1 MSPVPRPSRRLRR
14 APQAATAQP
23 LRRSRPETVP
33 VSGTVSSGP
42 PLARIGAWAALA
54 AGPLALAVALGMPR
68 GPVAQAAPVP
78 HADRASRL
86 PADPAGTAAL
96 FVELWLRSDSAEPDS
111 PVAAALRSMAPSVQ
125 LPRRGRGEAT
135 PGALR
140 VVPVRTASSPAG
152 WTVVVAALTNAVPLA
167 PAASSP
173 APEPAASTGVV
184 VRYFAVSG
192 TGGRNGGALGVSASP
207 AEVSAPETAPET
219 AAGPISHSVP
229 SGTAL
234 SASLGEF
241 LRTYLAG
248 GQGAGLERY
257 LAPGVRLSAPAA
269 AGYVRVDVEDVVA
282 DTERAGGKEVPADG
296 TRARVRVRVAGEDRG
311 GTRWPLVY
319 QLEVTTRAGR
329 WEVSA
334 LEGGTAGAAAP
345 AVAPSGSVA
354 APVAGG
360 AR

>member
-1 MSPVPRPSRRLRR
+1 M
-14 APQAATAQP
+14 
-23 LRRSRPETVP
+23 
-33 VSGTVSSGP
+33 
-42 PLARIGAWAALA
+42 
-54 AGPLALAVALGMPR
+54 ALAVALVMPR
-68 GPVAQAAPVP
+68 GSVAQAAPVP
-78 HADRASRL
+78 HADSTSR
-86 PADPAGTAAL
+86 PSVDPAGTAAL
-96 FVELWLRSDSAEPDS
+96 FVELWLRSDAAEPDS
-111 PVAAALRSMAPSVQ
+111 PMAAALRSMAPSVQ
-125 LPRRGRGEAT
+125 LPKRVRGEAL

-140 VVPVRTASSPAG
+140 VVPVRTASSPGG
-152 WTVVVAALTNAVPLA
+152 WTVVVAAFTDAVPLA
-167 PAASSP
+167 PASSSP
-173 APEPAASTGVV
+173 APEPAAGTGPA

-192 TGGRNGGALGVSASP
+192 TGGRDGGALSVSASP

-219 AAGPISHSVP
+219 AAGPFSHSVP
-229 SGTAL
+229 SGAAL
-234 SASLGEF
+234 SVSLGEF

-257 LAPGVRLSAPAA
+257 LSPGMRLSAPAA
-269 AGYVRVDVEDVVA
+269 VGYVRVDVEDVVA

-334 LEGGTAGAAAP
+334 LEGGAAGAAAP

>member
-1 MSPVPRPSRRLRR
+1 M
-14 APQAATAQP
+14 
-23 LRRSRPETVP
+23 RRSRLETVP
-33 VSGTVSSGP
+33 VSGTVSTSGP
-42 PLARIGAWAALA
+42 RLARIGAWAALA
-54 AGPLALAVALGMPR
+54 AGPLALAVALVMPR

-78 HADRASRL
+78 QADSASRL
-86 PADPAGTAAL
+86 SADPAGTAAL
-96 FVELWLRSDSAEPDS
+96 FVELWLRSDAAEPGS
-111 PVAAALRSMAPSVQ
+111 PVAAALRSLAPSVQ
-125 LPRRGRGEAT
+125 LPKRVRGEAA

-140 VVPVRTASSPAG
+140 VVPVRTASSPGG
-152 WTVVVAALTNAVPLA
+152 WTVVVAALTNAVPVD
-167 PAASSP
+167 PAASRP
-173 APEPAASTGVV
+173 APEPASTGPV
-184 VRYFAVSG
+184 VRYFTVSG
-192 TGGRNGGALGVSASP
+192 TGGRDGGALSVSASP
-207 AEVSAPETAPET
+207 AEVSAPETAPEA
-219 AAGPISHSVP
+219 AAGPFSHSVP
-229 SGTAL
+229 SGAAL
-234 SASLGEF
+234 SVSLGEF

-257 LAPGVRLSAPAA
+257 LSPGMRLSAPAA

-282 DTERAGGKEVPADG
+282 DTEQAGGKEVPADG
-296 TRARVRVRVAGEDRG
+296 TRARVRVRVAGEDRA

-334 LEGGTAGAAAP
+334 LDGGAAGAAAP

>member
-1 MSPVPRPSRRLRR
+1 M
-14 APQAATAQP
+14 
-23 LRRSRPETVP
+23 
-33 VSGTVSSGP
+33 
-42 PLARIGAWAALA
+42 
-54 AGPLALAVALGMPR
+54 
-68 GPVAQAAPVP
+68 
-78 HADRASRL
+78 
-86 PADPAGTAAL
+86 
-96 FVELWLRSDSAEPDS
+96 
-111 PVAAALRSMAPSVQ
+111 
-125 LPRRGRGEAT
+125 

-140 VVPVRTASSPAG
+140 VVPVRTASSPDG

-173 APEPAASTGVV
+173 APEPAASTGPV

-192 TGGRNGGALGVSASP
+192 TGGRDGGALSVSASP
-207 AEVSAPETAPET
+207 AEVSAPEIAPET
-219 AAGPISHSVP
+219 AAGPFSHSVP
-229 SGTAL
+229 SGAAL

-257 LAPGVRLSAPAA
+257 LSPGTRLSAPAA

-282 DTERAGGKEVPADG
+282 DTERAGRKEVPADG

-319 QLEVTTRAGR
+319 QLELTTRAGR
-329 WEVSA
+329 WEVSS
-334 LEGGTAGAAAP
+334 LEGGAAGAAAP
-345 AVAPSGSVA
+345 AAPSGSVA
-354 APVAGG
+354 APVSGG

>member
-1 MSPVPRPSRRLRR
+1 M
-14 APQAATAQP
+14 
-23 LRRSRPETVP
+23 RRSRPETVP
-33 VSGTVSSGP
+33 VSGTVSTSGP
-42 PLARIGAWAALA
+42 RLARIGAWAALA
-54 AGPLALAVALGMPR
+54 AGPLALAVALVMPR
-68 GPVAQAAPVP
+68 GPVAQAASVP
-78 HADRASRL
+78 HADSASRL

-96 FVELWLRSDSAEPDS
+96 FVELWLRSDAAETDS

-125 LPRRGRGEAT
+125 LPKRVRGEAT

-140 VVPVRTASSPAG
+140 VVPVRTVSSPDG
-152 WTVVVAALTNAVPLA
+152 WTVVVAALTNASPLA

-173 APEPAASTGVV
+173 APEPAAGTGPV

-192 TGGRNGGALGVSASP
+192 TGGRDGGPLSVSASP
-207 AEVSAPETAPET
+207 AEVSAPESSPET
-219 AAGPISHSVP
+219 AAGPFSHAVP
-229 SGTAL
+229 SGAAL

-257 LAPGVRLSAPAA
+257 LSPGVRLSAPAA
-269 AGYVRVDVEDVVA
+269 AGYVRVDVEDVMS
-282 DTERAGGKEVPADG
+282 DTERAAGKEVPADG
-296 TRARVRVRVAGEDRG
+296 TRARVRVRVTGEDRAR
-311 GTRWPLVY
+311 TRWPLVY

-329 WEVSA
+329 WEISA
-334 LEGGTAGAAAP
+334 LKGGAAGAATP